1 MINSVDEIS
10 RMTLAG
16 ENTVIQVNNLVEAKN
31 MLLLCQKEIKLN
43 ILSVD
48 FVDMDYDEL
57 KNICL
62 QIIKL
67 KNLKVC
73 FIILPFY
80 Y

>member
-1 MINSVDEIS
+1 
-10 RMTLAG
+10 MTLAG